1 MTPARITALL
11 AAAGFTGVALLASV
25 DADWDIVA
33 PILRTIAV
41 GAWVILAVGVSTDRV
56 VGDVTNLRGDVTSLR
71 EEVNQLRAEIDTYG
85 DQRQSDGWIDRE
97 HAARPAATQPNLK
110 RVH

>member
-1 MTPARITALL
+1 MTPAGTRIATLVAAALVSGLAILATIDGDWETIAPLLRFTAL
-11 AAAGFTGVALLASV
+11 
-25 DADWDIVA
+25 
-33 PILRTIAV
+33 
-41 GAWVILAVGVSTDRV
+41 GAWVILAINVATDRV
-56 VGDVTNLRGDVTSLR
+56 VGDVTSLR

-97 HAARPAATQPNLK
+97 HAARSAPTQPNLK